1 MNSEGTDR
9 LLFRRAVC
17 PGLRAGGILRVR
29 NPTMGGRREA
39 FEARFGAL
47 GSGSRLL
54 VVGDQAFTLAE
65 LMERLGLAAE
75 GCRSIDARELG
86 ADRFV
91 IRFLDAEEQR
101 IVAYEFDRH
110 FRYLVETRIHVA
122 EWIGEDDGP

>member
-1 MNSEGTDR
+1 
-9 LLFRRAVC
+9 
-17 PGLRAGGILRVR
+17 
-29 NPTMGGRREA
+29 MGGRREA

-54 VVGDQAFTLAE
+54 VVGDQAFTPAE

-110 FRYLVETRIHVA
+110 FRYLAETRIHVA
-122 EWIGEDDGP
+122 EWVGDDDGP

>member
-1 MNSEGTDR
+1 
-9 LLFRRAVC
+9 
-17 PGLRAGGILRVR
+17 
-29 NPTMGGRREA
+29 MGGRREA
-39 FEARFGAL
+39 FEARLGAL
-47 GSGSRLL
+47 GTGSQLL

-75 GCRSIDARELG
+75 GIRSIDTRQLD

-110 FRYLVETRIHVA
+110 FRYLAETRIHVA
-122 EWIGEDDGP
+122 EWIGEGDGP